1 VCEACVCEGVSV
13 CMREMCVN
21 VNVLCVYERC
31 AYYVFVVLCVFVC
44 MMHVGHVCVCVVC
57 ACVCV

>member
-1 VCEACVCEGVSV
+1 MCEACVCEGVSV

-31 AYYVFVVLCVFVC
+31 AYYVFVVLCV
-44 MMHVGHVCVCVVC
+44 
-57 ACVCV
+57 